1 MSTTLDAPPAE
12 VTDRS
17 SPALALAR
25 WSRRVMVA
33 GWLCWAGLVVWGLRS
48 GVLTSVASLQEFVAG
63 FGLLAPLTFVLVG
76 ASESV
81 FPVIPGSLT
90 IVSAPVLFGPVLGS
104 AAAYAATCLGSFAVF
119 ALARHVGRDLLT
131 TRFRPAT
138 VARHLR
144 WLDDPRFPRW
154 FALGIALPLAPDDLL
169 CCLAGLS
176 GMRTRTFVL
185 VVLLLKP
192 WGLLAYTFG
201 VLTLLQHL
209 LPGTWS

>member
-1 MSTTLDAPPAE
+1 MSTALSAPRAE
-12 VTDRS
+12 VVDRT
-17 SPALALAR
+17 PLALAFGR
-25 WSRRVMVA
+25 WSRRVMVV
-33 GWLCWAGLVVWGLRS
+33 GWVCWAGLVVWGLQS
-48 GVLTSVASLQEFVAG
+48 GVLTSVGRLQEFVAG
-63 FGLLAPLTFVLVG
+63 FGLLAPVVFALVG

-90 IVSAPVLFGPVLGS
+90 IVSAPLLFGPVLGS
-104 AAAYAATCLGSFAVF
+104 VTAYVATCLGSVAVF
-119 ALARHVGRDLLT
+119 ALSRHVGRDLLT
-131 TRFRPAT
+131 ARFRPAT

-154 FALGIALPLAPDDLL
+154 FALGIALPVAPDDLL

-176 GMRTRTFVL
+176 AMRTRTFVL

-209 LPGTWS
+209 LPGMWS